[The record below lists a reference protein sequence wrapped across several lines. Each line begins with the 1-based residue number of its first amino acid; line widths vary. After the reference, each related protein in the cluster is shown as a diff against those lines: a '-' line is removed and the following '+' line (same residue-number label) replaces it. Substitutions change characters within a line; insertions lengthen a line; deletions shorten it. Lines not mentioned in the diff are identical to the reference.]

1 MNLVINKKIY
11 KKILLLFLI
20 LFTLTQLTQSA
31 YAWDNCP
38 FGEVNE
44 SYPGTCWRY
53 RDADN
58 DNICDLSQS
67 PPEERITTQ
76 DDSNINNTTANI
88 NKNSNSVARLNY
100 YFLPIAIF
108 LSIIYIITNYLA
120 KKKIIKQKSNIK
132 IWNFFLLITFLISG
146 LFGIILAIIISYGI
160 IFPFHSD
167 LLFWHVEIGIAMS
180 MISIFHILWH
190 LKYFK
195 KMFKL
200 NK

>member
-1 MNLVINKKIY
+1 MSLIINKKIY
-11 KKILLLFLI
+11 KKILLLFLTVLI
-20 LFTLTQLTQSA
+20 STQLTQSA

-44 SYPGTCWRY
+44 SFPGTCWRY
-53 RDADN
+53 TDTDN
-58 DNICDLSQS
+58 DNICDLSQLA
-67 PPEERITTQ
+67 PEDRTTTQ
-76 DDSNINNTTANI
+76 DETNTNDTSSNINN
-88 NKNSNSVARLNY
+88 NSNSVRGINY
-100 YFLPIAIF
+100 YFVPIAIF
-108 LSIIYIITNYLA
+108 LLIIYLITQYLG
-120 KKKIIKQKSNIK
+120 KKRIIKLSLHRK

-146 LFGIILAIIISYGI
+146 VFGIILAIIISYGI

-167 LLFWHVEIGIAMS
+167 LLFWHVEIGIAMT